1 MRKGTGLNDDVM
13 FSTLPALYV
22 RMCVCKCAC
31 TGSPKA
37 PEDPKG
43 PLIPP

>member
-22 RMCVCKCAC
+22 CVCVSVRV
-31 TGSPKA
+31 GVLLRPLRIL
-37 PEDPKG
+37 KG
-43 PLIPP
+43 P

>member
-13 FSTLPALYV
+13 FSTLLALSL
-22 RMCVCKCAC
+22 CVCARVCAC
-31 TGSPKA
+31 KGSPKA